1 MRIMRHLILFCFAA
15 LFTCTATAQDFQGQ
29 WKGSFTAYGSAEQ
42 DEYVLELQITNK
54 TQVSGY
60 SYTYFYQNNKRYFT
74 ICRITGTVD
83 RTAKM
88 ITVTEVEKIKGDVP
102 PGEFDCLQ
110 VHTLTYFKGD
120 EGETLEGKWKP
131 APGFDRGCGFGTTVL
146 SRKLLAKTPSV
157 VTRKPTFHKPDS
169 ASRRPVNKPPVATT
183 KPAGAGAAKPAVAGA
198 AKPAGTGAAKPAVAG
213 AAKPAGTGAAKP
225 AGAGAAKPAAA
236 TTKPAL
242 ASRDTNALKMA
253 PNLATQTPPPV
264 VVHINPPPAQVRART
279 NNIIQTVELDSPEIR
294 IELYDDGI
302 IDHDTVTVYFNGKAV
317 IYQNMLTH
325 SPIKATLRALPGVDN
340 DLILFADNLGDI
352 PPNTALMV
360 VYAGEEKYDIRVTS
374 DLQTNGVVRFKLKSP
389 AK

>member
-1 MRIMRHLILFCFAA
+1 MRHLILFCFAA

-198 AKPAGTGAAKPAVAG
+198 T
-213 AAKPAGTGAAKP
+213 KPAGTGAAKP

-236 TTKPAL
+236 ATKPAL